1 MNVHPLTAAPSPEL
15 ARALDRFEEQ
25 FHYPLGPGRFFRIA
39 HGEDYPR
46 FFRAM
51 GEGACFVAERE
62 GCIVGVMGAALR
74 RLALPGGEERL
85 VVYLG
90 DVKIDPPA
98 RGGRTLPRLAEAA
111 RQWVGARAQAAFA
124 VVMDGTPVT
133 PTRYTGR
140 LGIPL
145 FSELAKILVLRLPT
159 SGIQVDRNDGWLTT
173 GKRGGDCYLR
183 LSAGRYACPGGN
195 PAQRS
200 EMEPLWLMEPGA
212 QACGRLEDTRRA
224 KRLIADDGVEM
235 RSAHLSC
242 FAYRD
247 ASAGVELLRV
257 ALCHAARRGLPALFL
272 AVAASEAQDFCPALG
287 RGLQTTP
294 QRSAVLAPATIY
306 GAGLESGPVWNINTA
321 EI

>member
-1 MNVHPLTAAPSPEL
+1 MNVHSLSASPPPEL

-25 FHYPLGPGRFFRIA
+25 FRYPLGPGRFFRIA

-51 GEGACFVAERE
+51 GEGVCFVAERE
-62 GCIVGVMGAALR
+62 GSILGVMGAALR
-74 RLALPGGEERL
+74 RLALPGGEECL
-85 VVYLG
+85 VVYVG

-98 RGGRTLPRLAEAA
+98 SGGRTLPRLVGAV
-111 RQWVGARAQAAFA
+111 RQWVGARAEAAFA
-124 VVMDGTPVT
+124 VVMDGTPAT

-145 FSELAKILVLRLPT
+145 FSELGKIMVLRLST
-159 SGIQVDRNDGWLTT
+159 SGIQVDPGDGWLTT
-173 GKRGGDCYLR
+173 RERGSVCYLH

-195 PAQRS
+195 PAERS
-200 EMEPLWLMEPGA
+200 EMEPLWLMEPGG
-212 QACGRLEDTRRA
+212 QASGRLEDTHRA

-242 FAYRD
+242 FAYQNLR
-247 ASAGVELLRV
+247 AGVELLRV
-257 ALCHAARRGLPALFL
+257 ALWHAARRSLPALFV
-272 AVAASEAQDFCPALG
+272 AVAASEAKDFSQPLEGLG
-287 RGLQTTP
+287 V
-294 QRSAVLAPATIY
+294 VLAPATIY
-306 GAGLESGPVWNINTA
+306 GTGLEPGPIWNINTA

>member
-1 MNVHPLTAAPSPEL
+1 MNVHPLTASPPPGL

-25 FHYPLGPGRFFRIA
+25 FRYPLGPGRFFRIA

-51 GEGACFVAERE
+51 GEGVCFVAERE
-62 GCIVGVMGAALR
+62 GSILGVMGAALR
-74 RLALPGGEERL
+74 RLALPCGEECL

-98 RGGRTLPRLAEAA
+98 RGGRTLPRLAGAV
-111 RQWVGARAQAAFA
+111 RQWAGARAEAAFA
-124 VVMDGTPVT
+124 VVMDGTPVI

-145 FSELAKILVLRLPT
+145 FAELGKIMVLRLPT
-159 SGIQVDRNDGWLTT
+159 SGIHVDPGDGWLTT
-173 GKRGGDCYLR
+173 GERGGACYLR

-195 PAQRS
+195 PAERS
-200 EMEPLWLMEPGA
+200 EMVPLWLMEPGGR
-212 QACGRLEDTRRA
+212 ACGRLEDTRRA

-235 RSAHLSC
+235 QSAHLSC
-242 FAYRD
+242 FAYQD
-247 ASAGVELLRV
+247 PTAGVELLRV
-257 ALCHAARRGLPALFL
+257 ALWYAARRGLPALFL
-272 AVAASEAQDFCPALG
+272 AVAAGEARDFCRTLVEMG
-287 RGLQTTP
+287 
-294 QRSAVLAPATIY
+294 AVLAPATIY
-306 GAGLESGPVWNINTA
+306 GAGLEPGPSWNINTA